1 MLEGTGGKAPWFGVP
16 QVGTGAG
23 VGRRGR
29 GDGVWNRA
37 AFGFR
42 ESLGT
47 GLSGTPKL

>member
-1 MLEGTGGKAPWFGVP
+1 MVRSATGWDRSRCRAS
-16 QVGTGAG
+16 GA
-23 VGRRGR
+23 RG